1 MLRFSWRALN
11 WKAFK
16 LEAENK
22 MLYYKK
28 NPINVFFLLDN
39 NLKPLNVWI
48 GPITSA
54 ALRTGPC
61 CLCLVLFTWYDSGR
75 SHQAWSE
82 FCSPLYQNTKIS
94 CVSGFFLFFH
104 LLAVDFYAPSPHS
117 FEEIGRRSLRKP
129 IACVNPTLKFKKV
142 KVPQHRGPPTRF
154 TEMLEELQNRISS
167 VPQSLSVNCIFS
179 RVLLVYR
186 LFQLNV
192 SVLN

>member
-1 MLRFSWRALN
+1 MLFLSIRTMLRFSWRALN

-94 CVSGFFLFFH
+94 CVSGVFFVFPPSRCWFLCTFSSQFRRNRPQK
-104 LLAVDFYAPSPHS
+104 LAETNRLCEP
-117 FEEIGRRSLRKP
+117 
-129 IACVNPTLKFKKV
+129 NFKV
-142 KVPQHRGPPTRF
+142 
-154 TEMLEELQNRISS
+154 
-167 VPQSLSVNCIFS
+167 
-179 RVLLVYR
+179 
-186 LFQLNV
+186 
-192 SVLN
+192 